1 MLTELKTELK
11 EVRELCYAQ
20 LNRAVE
26 AARQE
31 GGSDMYETPVLTRI
45 ADFADATNGAGHAP
59 LKDVWGVPCTGCC
72 LLAMVLTITVDCE
85 MQI

>member
-1 MLTELKTELK
+1 ML
-11 EVRELCYAQ
+11 ELCYAQ

-59 LKDVWGVPCTGCC
+59 LKDVWGFRA
-72 LLAMVLTITVDCE
+72 LAVVYWPWS
-85 MQI
+85 

>member
-1 MLTELKTELK
+1 
-11 EVRELCYAQ
+11 
-20 LNRAVE
+20 
-26 AARQE
+26 
-31 GGSDMYETPVLTRI
+31 MYETPVLTRI

>member
-31 GGSDMYETPVLTRI
+31 GGSDMYETPVLTSI
-45 ADFADATNGAGHAP
+45 ADYADATNGAGHAP
-59 LKDVWGVPCTGCC
+59 LKDVWGFRA
-72 LLAMVLTITVDCE
+72 LAVVYWPWS
-85 MQI
+85 